1 MLKRTLAALI
11 VALTAFCGGTAQAE
25 PLKLT
30 FSTGSVGGGFFAVG
44 SGIAGFASQKIPG
57 ISITA
62 ISAAGVVESIN
73 RLEQG
78 KADFAMLNT
87 QDPPLAWEGKAPYK
101 KQYRNMRGMGIL
113 YMQAAQ
119 PYALKSSGIRTF
131 KDLKGKTISVGAP
144 GGTMHLDF
152 FRWVEANGLDPK
164 KDFGKVLFL
173 PSSEAMEAVKTG
185 QVDVAVELSSIP
197 SPQISELSILR
208 PVHILEFLP
217 GTRADVMQK
226 YPQYLPTTIEK
237 GAYNGIDQPIET
249 VGTGAMFACRA
260 DLPDDLVYEIV
271 KTVYSQ
277 EGVDYLGNV
286 IAALNA
292 KEDQSSTVAAI
303 KDMEHVPIPLHPGA
317 ERYFR
322 EIGLIKD

>member
-1 MLKRTLAALI
+1 MGR
-11 VALTAFCGGTAQAE
+11 
-25 PLKLT
+25 
-30 FSTGSVGGGFFAVG
+30 
-44 SGIAGFASQKIPG
+44 
-57 ISITA
+57 
-62 ISAAGVVESIN
+62 
-73 RLEQG
+73 QG
-78 KADFAMLNT
+78 
-87 QDPPLAWEGKAPYK
+87 PYK

-119 PYALKSSGIRTF
+119 PYTLKSSGIRTF
-131 KDLKGKTISVGAP
+131 KDLKGKTLSVGARP
-144 GGTMHLDF
+144 APCISTSSAGSKPMGLIPRGFRQGAVPARQRSYGSGQDRTGGRRRGTVVHPLAAD
-152 FRWVEANGLDPK
+152 L
-164 KDFGKVLFL
+164 
-173 PSSEAMEAVKTG
+173 
-185 QVDVAVELSSIP
+185 
-197 SPQISELSILR
+197 ELSILR

-217 GTRADVMQK
+217 GARADMMQK

-286 IAALNA
+286 IAALKSMSPNLA
-292 KEDQSSTVAAI
+292 VSYK
-303 KDMEHVPIPLHPGA
+303 PIPLHPGA

>member
-73 RLEQG
+73 RLNQG
-78 KADFAMLNT
+78 KTDFAMLNT

-119 PYALKSSGIRTF
+119 PYTLKSSGIRTF
-131 KDLKGKTISVGAP
+131 KDLKGKALSVGAP

-173 PSSEAMEAVKTG
+173 PASEAMEAVKTG

-217 GTRADVMQK
+217 GARADMMQK

-249 VGTGAMFACRA
+249 VGTGPNLA
-260 DLPDDLVYEIV
+260 VSY
-271 KTVYSQ
+271 K
-277 EGVDYLGNV
+277 
-286 IAALNA
+286 
-292 KEDQSSTVAAI
+292 
-303 KDMEHVPIPLHPGA
+303 PIPLHPGA

>member
-1 MLKRTLAALI
+1 
-11 VALTAFCGGTAQAE
+11 
-25 PLKLT
+25 
-30 FSTGSVGGGFFAVG
+30 
-44 SGIAGFASQKIPG
+44 
-57 ISITA
+57 
-62 ISAAGVVESIN
+62 
-73 RLEQG
+73 
-78 KADFAMLNT
+78 
-87 QDPPLAWEGKAPYK
+87 
-101 KQYRNMRGMGIL
+101 
-113 YMQAAQ
+113 
-119 PYALKSSGIRTF
+119 
-131 KDLKGKTISVGAP
+131 
-144 GGTMHLDF
+144 MHLDF

-286 IAALNA
+286 IAALKSMSPNLA
-292 KEDQSSTVAAI
+292 VSYK
-303 KDMEHVPIPLHPGA
+303 PIPLHPGA

>member
-1 MLKRTLAALI
+1 MKGEISSTSSRPRQPPGFLIHVKPRFSGGSSCSSVHWQLCI

-119 PYALKSSGIRTF
+119 PYTLKSSGIRTF
-131 KDLKGKTISVGAP
+131 KDLKGKTLSVGAP

-173 PSSEAMEAVKTG
+173 PASEAMEAVKTG

-197 SPQISELSILR
+197 SPQISEL
-208 PVHILEFLP
+208 LP
-217 GTRADVMQK
+217 SCVPCISSNSCREHA
-226 YPQYLPTTIEK
+226 PT
-237 GAYNGIDQPIET
+237 
-249 VGTGAMFACRA
+249 
-260 DLPDDLVYEIV
+260 
-271 KTVYSQ
+271 
-277 EGVDYLGNV
+277 
-286 IAALNA
+286 
-292 KEDQSSTVAAI
+292 
-303 KDMEHVPIPLHPGA
+303 
-317 ERYFR
+317 
-322 EIGLIKD
+322 

>member
-1 MLKRTLAALI
+1 MRKRTLAALI
-11 VALTAFCGGTAQAE
+11 VALTAFYGGTAQAE

-73 RLEQG
+73 RREQG

-119 PYALKSSGIRTF
+119 PYTLKSSGIRTF
-131 KDLKGKTISVGAP
+131 KDLKGKTLSVGAP

-173 PSSEAMEAVKTG
+173 PASEAMEAVKTG

-217 GTRADVMQK
+217 GARADMMQK

-286 IAALNA
+286 IAALKSMSPNLA
-292 KEDQSSTVAAI
+292 VSYK
-303 KDMEHVPIPLHPGA
+303 PIPLHPGA